1 MKQDGVFRA
10 MNRTSKGNLYILAA
24 ALLWSTG
31 GLIMKAVPFNGI
43 VVNFFRTVFA
53 FLFFAA
59 MRRSFR
65 IKINKTILLGA
76 FCFFASTTFYACS
89 NKMTTAAN
97 AIVLQYTAPMFVLAD
112 AVR

>member
-1 MKQDGVFRA
+1 

-76 FCFFASTTFYACS
+76 FCFFASTTFTHVPI
-89 NKMTTAAN
+89 K
-97 AIVLQYTAPMFVLAD
+97 
-112 AVR
+112 